1 MKDKIWNVVNKYH
14 GLWSAGSTNHIE
26 VLFPTEEA
34 SKAAVENL
42 KEYRVVEGSD
52 TFMWD
57 NPLSDRSI
65 RVYFSKKNLHR
76 ET

>member
-1 MKDKIWNVVNKYH
+1 MKDKLWSVVNKYQ
-14 GLWSAGSTNHIE
+14 GVWSAGSTNHIE
-26 VLFPTEEA
+26 VLFPTVEA
-34 SKAAVENL
+34 SRAAVENL

-57 NPLSDRSI
+57 SPMSKRTI
-65 RVYFSKKNLHR
+65 RVYFSKKNLHW